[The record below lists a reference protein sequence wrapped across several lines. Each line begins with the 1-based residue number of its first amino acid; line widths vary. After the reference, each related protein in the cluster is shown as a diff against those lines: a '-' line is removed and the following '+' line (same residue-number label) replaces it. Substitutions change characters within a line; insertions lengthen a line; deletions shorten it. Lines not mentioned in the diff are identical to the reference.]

1 MLKICQHTLLLLT
14 FMGLNFL
21 DFRDLQKIMKFNT
34 SCEGKRYVTKGWEK
48 VGVAGVVNGETALP
62 PEDPFE
68 EIDNV
73 LHL

>member
-1 MLKICQHTLLLLT
+1 
-14 FMGLNFL
+14 MGLNFR
-21 DFRDLQKIMKFNT
+21 DFCNLQKIMKFNM

-48 VGVAGVVNGETALP
+48 AGVAEVVNGETALP